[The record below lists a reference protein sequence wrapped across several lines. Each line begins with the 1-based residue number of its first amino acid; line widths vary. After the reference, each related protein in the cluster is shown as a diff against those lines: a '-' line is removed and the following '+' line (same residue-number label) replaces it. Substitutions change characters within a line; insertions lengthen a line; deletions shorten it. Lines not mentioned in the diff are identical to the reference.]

1 MDKDFKEIG
10 KILVASESASK
21 LYSHYSGKQKADF
34 LRQIAVEI
42 EHLGDNLIETAAI
55 ESHLP
60 LARLTGERARTTGQL
75 RLFAEF
81 LEEGSW
87 VDAVIDLAIPDRQPL
102 PKVDLRKMLVP
113 IGPVVV
119 FGASNFPLAFSTAG
133 GDTASALAAGCPVL
147 GILPDTSE
155 IALMITSSESGV
167 VVSPGDVSGLIAVFQ
182 DRAAR
187 PEVWASWGQ
196 NARLASENQ
205 YALTHVA
212 ATYKALFA
220 TL

>member
-10 KILVASESASK
+10 QILVASESASK

-42 EHLGDNLIETAAI
+42 EHLEDNLIETAAN

-60 LARLTGERARTTGQL
+60 LVRLTGESARTTGQL

-133 GDTASALAAGCPVL
+133 GDTASALAAGCPVIVK
-147 GILPDTSE
+147 GHPAHIKTST
-155 IALMITSSESGV
+155 L
-167 VVSPGDVSGLIAVFQ
+167 
-182 DRAAR
+182 AAS
-187 PEVWASWGQ
+187 AI
-196 NARLASENQ
+196 
-205 YALTHVA
+205 
-212 ATYKALFA
+212 
-220 TL
+220 

>member
-10 KILVASESASK
+10 QILVASESASK

-42 EHLGDNLIETAAI
+42 EHLGDNLIETAAN

-102 PKVDLRKMLVP
+102 PNVDLSKILVP
-113 IGPVVV
+113 I
-119 FGASNFPLAFSTAG
+119 
-133 GDTASALAAGCPVL
+133 
-147 GILPDTSE
+147 
-155 IALMITSSESGV
+155 
-167 VVSPGDVSGLIAVFQ
+167 
-182 DRAAR
+182 
-187 PEVWASWGQ
+187 
-196 NARLASENQ
+196 
-205 YALTHVA
+205 
-212 ATYKALFA
+212 
-220 TL
+220 